1 MHGVGGGGR
10 GGHDMPIAAIHGGGG
25 QSEEPSIHG
34 GGGGYI
40 IYDIGACIWIEYTI
54 KVILFY
60 FVRHPITVG
69 VTMNQ

>member
-10 GGHDMPIAAIHGGGG
+10 GGHDMPIAA
-25 QSEEPSIHG
+25 IHG